1 VGFERY
7 HFPPRKHSIN
17 PDAPATEISHDSAT
31 IYIHGTQQ
39 RHLFGVP
46 HELLHIRRN
55 WCEGIPQL
63 HPKANDQHQLT
74 LCGNV
79 DNIIEHLVIV
89 PQESEYGL
97 FFMHPN
103 HRVRR
108 EMLEKLV
115 ALSLSD
121 NPKKQKI
128 LRNILARVKRAAK
141 KRNDIAHGIW
151 DKPPGPGSELRRMAV
166 KPDHDKSPVY
176 SKKDLLRIRD
186 EISKLENDLFFV
198 SYPEWEKVRLPKYG
212 WRKSD

>member
-1 VGFERY
+1 MPRPAKEQILGDAELIQAVGEINVLWDEIEMYLWYIFDTLLDVNWRY
-7 HFPPRKHSIN
+7 S
-17 PDAPATEISHDSAT
+17 
-31 IYIHGTQQ
+31 
-39 RHLFGVP
+39 
-46 HELLHIRRN
+46 
-55 WCEGIPQL
+55 
-63 HPKANDQHQLT
+63 
-74 LCGNV
+74 
-79 DNIIEHLVIV
+79 
-89 PQESEYGL
+89 YGL

-108 EMLEKLV
+108 EMLEKLI

-121 NPKKQKI
+121 DPKKQKI

-151 DKPPGPGSELRRMAV
+151 DKPAGPRSELRRMAV

-176 SKKDLLRIRD
+176 SKKDLLKIRD
-186 EISKLENDLFFV
+186 EISKLENDLFFI